1 MLSSPI
7 ITEREFHP
15 RYSLL
20 WKVSIVLNF
29 VTAAAYITSLVRGEY
44 LGGIL
49 GILGIGAFFAV
60 ISATALTLR
69 KIEFG
74 TKIRLRYVLWPTKV
88 FEYRDIL
95 EIRLPELVFDTHE
108 PIKLE
113 NIVNLEELLQEFKSL
128 ELLGVVARGHIR
140 EIQPPSSR
148 YSFKPRLWNIVWGTL
163 SAFLLGFVLLSIADK
178 VNFLWLGIL
187 LIFFASEVF
196 TRLFGKS
203 EDE

>member
-20 WKVSIVLNF
+20 WKATIVFNF

-49 GILGIGAFFAV
+49 GILGIGALFAV
-60 ISATALTLR
+60 LSATALTLKR
-69 KIEFG
+69 VEFG
-74 TKIRLRYVLWPTKV
+74 TKIKLRYVLWPAKV

-95 EIRLPELVFDTHE
+95 EIRLPEIVLDAHE
-108 PIKLE
+108 PINLE
-113 NIVNLEELLQEFKSL
+113 NIANLEELQQEFKSL
-128 ELLGVVARGHIR
+128 ELLGVVERGHIR
-140 EIQPPSSR
+140 EIQPPSSG
-148 YSFKPRLWNIVWGTL
+148 YSFKPRFWKLVWGTL
-163 SAFLLGFVLLSIADK
+163 SAFFLGFVLLSIADK

-196 TRLFGKS
+196 TKLFGKS